1 MSRVVLRV
9 VTLREIDPIDPRA
22 PMTIRAKVVRTDEKT
37 AWVRH
42 ESGDRRAREGMGPW
56 TMPVSRATGKP
67 KPGSGWAW
75 RVAKEDLRVLSAD
88 LPTDPA
94 DERIVDALVA
104 DKTPEGRPMRARLDS
119 DGTTQPPH
127 VDSAKAKDEP

>member
-1 MSRVVLRV
+1 MS
-9 VTLREIDPIDPRA
+9 DPHEEWIAGLQERA
-22 PMTIRAKVVRTDEKT
+22 ERAE
-37 AWVRH
+37 A
-42 ESGDRRAREGMGPW
+42 
-56 TMPVSRATGKP
+56 
-67 KPGSGWAW
+67 
-75 RVAKEDLRVLSAD
+75 RVAELELLLASQTEETRRVRADLETSVRETEAAHALRVLSAD